1 MAVPLDLSDLAA
13 EQWGLVTAAQARSL
27 DVTPQ
32 ALARY
37 ARQGI
42 LERLVHGVYRI
53 AGSPPSPVDDLRAA
67 WLALDPARR
76 ALDRRRDARPAVV
89 SFRSAA
95 AVHGLGD
102 LAADATEFTVSGRK
116 QTRRPDVRIHRGEL
130 DRGDWTIVDG
140 LPVTTALRTIQD
152 LASARIDGGHL
163 ASVVR
168 DALTR
173 QLVDDDQVAE
183 ALRAHAHQYGAMM
196 GDGDALV
203 SRFLGEAGVP
213 DVLGRVAARVSPSA
227 IDPASLDEQVAAAI
241 ARQLQSPAFRR
252 LVEQHNE
259 AARLSILADDSDA
272 ADADE
277 EHR

>member
-1 MAVPLDLSDLAA
+1 MATPLDLSDLAA

-32 ALARY
+32 ALARF

-42 LERLVHGVYRI
+42 LERLVHAVYRA
-53 AGSPPSPVDDLRAA
+53 AGAPPSPLDDLRAV

-76 ALDRRRDARPAVV
+76 AIDRRRDARPAVV

-102 LAADATEFTVSGRK
+102 LAADAMEFTVSGRK
-116 QTRRPDVRIHRGEL
+116 QTRRPGVRIHRDEL

-140 LPVTTALRTIQD
+140 LPVTTVLRTIRD

-163 ASVVR
+163 AGAVR

-173 QLVDDDQVAE
+173 QLVEDDQVAE
-183 ALRAHAHQYGAMM
+183 ALRAHAHRYGAAM
-196 GDGDALV
+196 GDGDTLV
-203 SRFLGEAGVP
+203 SRFLNEAGVP
-213 DVLGRVAARVSPSA
+213 DVLGRIAARVPSSA
-227 IDPASLDEQVAAAI
+227 IDPVSLDEQIAAAI
-241 ARQLQSPAFRR
+241 ARQLQAPAFQR
-252 LVEQHNE
+252 LVEQHSE
-259 AARLSILADDSDA
+259 AAQLSSPADDGDA
-272 ADADE
+272 AADE

>member
-1 MAVPLDLSDLAA
+1 MAVPLALSDLAA
-13 EQWGLVTAAQARSL
+13 EQWGLVTAAQARPL

-32 ALARY
+32 ALARF

-42 LERLVHGVYRI
+42 LERLVHGVYRV
-53 AGSPPSPVDDLRAA
+53 AGTPPSPLDDLRVA
-67 WLALDPARR
+67 WLVLDPARR
-76 ALDRRRDARPAVV
+76 ALDRLRDPNPAVV

-102 LAADATEFTVSGRK
+102 LAADIMEFTVSGRK

-130 DRGDWTIVDG
+130 GPEGWTIVDG

-168 DALTR
+168 DALTL
-173 QLVDDDQVAE
+173 QLVDDGQVAE
-183 ALRAHAHQYGAMM
+183 ALRPNAHQYGATI

-203 SRFLGEAGVP
+203 SRFLAEAGVP
-213 DVLGRVAARVSPSA
+213 DTFGRVAARASGA
-227 IDPASLDEQVAAAI
+227 GIDPA
-241 ARQLQSPAFRR
+241 
-252 LVEQHNE
+252 
-259 AARLSILADDSDA
+259 ILANRA
-272 ADADE
+272 APTPSSRSASP
-277 EHR
+277 HT